1 MLKTLGLSASALA
14 LAGGL
19 ALAETPMTN
28 PPYTGRS
35 AVTSPLPSTGRLL
48 ASDIYKANV
57 YDPSENKI
65 GDVTDLIIDSN
76 AKVTAAIV
84 SVGGFIGVGQ
94 KDVMIPF
101 DDLKIAERN
110 GKQWLTLNRTK
121 DELKMLPTFD
131 KKAEANK
138 M

>member
-1 MLKTLGLSASALA
+1 M
-14 LAGGL
+14 
-19 ALAETPMTN
+19 
-28 PPYTGRS
+28 
-35 AVTSPLPSTGRLL
+35 L

-101 DDLKIAERN
+101 DDLKIAARN
-110 GKQWLTLNRTK
+110 GKEWLTLNRTK

>member
-1 MLKTLGLSASALA
+1 MLKTLSLSASALA

-35 AVTSPLPSTGRLL
+35 ATSPSPSAGRLL

-101 DDLKIAERN
+101 KDLMISTRN
-110 GKQWLTLNRTK
+110 GKDWLTLNRTK